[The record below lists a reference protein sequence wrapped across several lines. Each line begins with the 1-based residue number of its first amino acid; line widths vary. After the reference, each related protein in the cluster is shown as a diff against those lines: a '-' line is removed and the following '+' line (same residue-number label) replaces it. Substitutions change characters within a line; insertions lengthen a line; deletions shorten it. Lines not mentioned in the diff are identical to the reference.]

1 MRTWKI
7 DHEPARPRRAGLAT
21 RKLVPLLALLPL
33 TACIYGPRASL
44 SWGEA
49 LASMF
54 VFFAIFAAAW
64 IFIGLFTD
72 IWFRRDDLSGLAK
85 AGWTLV
91 LVVLPLLGSLIY
103 IVARP
108 KIAIVKEF
116 KLEAQ
121 DQMSDAEMVAQL
133 NELKAAGKISD
144 ADYEEEMRNVRP

>member
-1 MRTWKI
+1 MTHSKI
-7 DHEPARPRRAGLAT
+7 SHEPARLLPAAAAMRRVA
-21 RKLVPLLALLPL
+21 VLLAVLPL

>member
-7 DHEPARPRRAGLAT
+7 DHEPVRYRRAGLAT
-21 RKLVPLLALLPL
+21 RQLVPLLALLPL

-121 DQMSDAEMVAQL
+121 DQMSDSEMVAQL

>member
-1 MRTWKI
+1 MTHSKI
-7 DHEPARPRRAGLAT
+7 SHEPARLLPATAAMRRVA
-21 RKLVPLLALLPL
+21 VLLAVLPL

>member
-1 MRTWKI
+1 M
-7 DHEPARPRRAGLAT
+7 
-21 RKLVPLLALLPL
+21 
-33 TACIYGPRASL
+33 
-44 SWGEA
+44 
-49 LASMF
+49 
-54 VFFAIFAAAW
+54 
-64 IFIGLFTD
+64 
-72 IWFRRDDLSGLAK
+72 
-85 AGWTLV
+85 
-91 LVVLPLLGSLIY
+91 VVLPLLGSLIY